1 MAIELASGTRINR
14 VAGTAL
20 LISAAVTV
28 VGVVCLIA
36 MFVGFAAGAASTA
49 RAFGFVNDASA
60 LLTYPLTLPA
70 MVVLHGLLRPRWRGA
85 STVAA
90 AFGVVGVVGI
100 VLLQAL
106 LVANVLTFEQQ
117 IGPVSVAFVLFG
129 VWAVST
135 GYMASGIGLLPHG
148 VRLGLIASLYVGF
161 PVWAWLLGRRLQQA

>member
-1 MAIELASGTRINR
+1 MTVELTQPMRAART
-14 VAGTAL
+14 AGTAL
-20 LISAAVTV
+20 LVSAAVTV
-28 VGVVCLIA
+28 VGLVSLIA
-36 MFVGFAAGAASTA
+36 MFAGFAAGTPSTA

-70 MVVLHGLLRPRWRGA
+70 MAVLHGLLRPRWRGS

-100 VLLQAL
+100 VFLQGL

-129 VWAVST
+129 VWVVST

-148 VRLGLIASLYVGF
+148 VRLGVIASLYVGF
-161 PVWAWLLGRRLQQA
+161 PVWAWVLGRRLRPG